1 MKLFYIKMKQTVLI
15 LQENGNICEK
25 EVTITSTML
34 KKEPAKIFTSVFCK
48 KIIDN
53 IGSGKLVQGKGW
65 SYQGKK
71 FIPVGY
77 QSPSEDINPNSHVL
91 PADDSNPYFGDIIMY
106 GLEKDKQFTDI
117 TEELYE
123 EFYASSFEDVLL
135 SSEEEDNFELSG
147 DEEELPSDMEE
158 DKIDYGEEEIGD
170 VENIKEEDYIE
181 NWNLKDNNELIVEQD
196 EEEPEDTIIPEDGLK
211 DTEYS
216 VDVRAK
222 VTKKIDELINNVD
235 LSCKIEEA
243 IIQFSKD
250 KAIHERIPRNWENEL
265 FRKIYLN
272 KARSLYTNLN
282 TESYVKNPNFKNK
295 IISGK
300 IQPDDIP
307 GLTFQQ
313 VFPEHWKNLMDEK
326 YKKEKMLYEEK
337 PEAMTTQYKCGR
349 CKSRKCTYYELQT
362 RSADE
367 SMTIFI
373 TCINCGNRWK
383 Q

>member
-1 MKLFYIKMKQTVLI
+1 MKLTLLI

-25 EVTITSTML
+25 EVTLTAAML
-34 KKEPAKIFTSVFCK
+34 KKEPSKIFTAVFCK
-48 KIIDN
+48 KIIDS
-53 IGSGKLVQGKGW
+53 IGSGKITQGKGW
-65 SYQGKK
+65 TYQGKRL
-71 FIPVGY
+71 IPVGY

-91 PADDSNPYFGDIIMY
+91 PGDDSNPYFGDIIMY
-106 GLEKDKQFTDI
+106 SLEKDKKLVDI

-123 EFYASSFEDVLL
+123 EFYAASFEDVAM
-135 SSEEEDNFELSG
+135 SSEEENNFELSG
-147 DEEELPSDMEE
+147 NEEEVPSDIE
-158 DKIDYGEEEIGD
+158 DKIDYGEEEEEVGESEVIS
-170 VENIKEEDYIE
+170 KEDEETYIE
-181 NWNLKDNNELIVEQD
+181 NWNLTDKNELVVEQD
-196 EEEPEDTIIPEDGLK
+196 EEEPEDTLIPEDGLK

-216 VDVRAK
+216 TDVRAK
-222 VTKKIDELINNVD
+222 VIKKVDELLDNNE
-235 LSCKIEEA
+235 LSSKIEES

-250 KAIHERIPRNWENEL
+250 KAIQERIPRNWDNEL

-272 KARSLYTNLN
+272 KARSLYTNLDTN
-282 TESYVKNPNFKNK
+282 SYVKNPNFKKK
-295 IISGK
+295 ILSGK
-300 IQPDDIP
+300 IKPQDIP

-313 VFPEHWKNLMDEK
+313 VFPEHWKKLMDEK

-337 PEAMTTQYKCGR
+337 QEAMTTQYKCGR